1 MEGRRSVI
9 KLINIEKS
17 YNAGKLNEFHVLKGI
32 SAEIKDGELVAI
44 VGKSGAGKS
53 TLLHIIACI
62 DNYDSGEYYID
73 DLLIKNMSEK
83 KLANIRN
90 EKIGIVMQDFSLV
103 EDFTVLE
110 NVIIPLDFAKKKPK
124 NAKEQA
130 LEALKQVNMER
141 YAKKKVKNLSG
152 GEKQRVAIARA
163 IINNPDL
170 ILADEPTGSLDSTN
184 AEAIME
190 LFSFLNK
197 QGKTIIIVTHDKEL
211 AERCHRVIEISDGL
225 IINM

>member
-1 MEGRRSVI
+1 MEGCRSVI

-124 NAKEQA
+124 NTKEQA
-130 LEALKQVNMER
+130 LKALKQVNMEG

-184 AEAIME
+184 TEAIMD
-190 LFSFLNK
+190 LFFSLNK

-211 AERCHRVIEISDGL
+211 AEKCHRIIEISDGR
-225 IINM
+225 II